1 VIDADERRAS
11 SFPHRERQLLSLVR
25 SLGRRLLQAHVEW
38 LDEVEREL
46 PAGADS
52 PVRPA
57 ATRGRSPG
65 SPA

>member
-1 VIDADERRAS
+1 MIDADERRAS
-11 SFPHRERQLLSLVR
+11 SIPHRERQLSLVR

-38 LDEVEREL
+38 LDEVERER
-46 PAGADS
+46 PAGADG

-65 SPA
+65 SP